1 MNIVKKLFV
10 QSMIIS
16 TSILFL
22 NGINMVIQHFRGN
35 DMTLQWYHPVTI
47 VLTGIL
53 CARPTFLLRD
63 SGSWDR
69 KTFWRRI
76 PLHCLL
82 LYAIVAGAGR
92 VFGWYDGAEGLAGI
106 SVIFF
111 TVYVFVW
118 LSSHWLDKQDEK
130 KINRALDA
138 IRDPEEEDPETEREP
153 AGHPSF
159 ERPGR
164 E

>member
-22 NGINMVIQHFRGN
+22 NGINMVIQHFAGN
-35 DMTLQWYHPVTI
+35 DITLQWFHPVSI
-47 VLTGIL
+47 ILTGIL
-53 CARPTFLLRD
+53 CALPTILLRD
-63 SGSWDR
+63 SDRWDR
-69 KTFWRRI
+69 MTFWRRV

-82 LYAIVAGAGR
+82 LYAVVAGAGWL
-92 VFGWYDGAEGLAGI
+92 FGWYNDAESLISI

-111 TVYVFVW
+111 IIYVFVW

-130 KINRALDA
+130 KINHALDT
-138 IRDPEEEDPETEREP
+138 IRDSE
-153 AGHPSF
+153 
-159 ERPGR
+159 
-164 E
+164 